1 MTTEKTNSGNVSS
14 MIVVPARRQ
23 STRLP
28 DKMLLS
34 ETGKPLIVHTVEA
47 AAQNSK
53 TDAIIVATDDQ
64 QILDAVQGCGAAA
77 EMTSVDHASGTD
89 RVAEVASRHPEFDI
103 VVNLQGDEPGISG
116 AAIDLAISIL
126 EKNPEAMVA
135 TLATPIHSKELL
147 DDPACVKVV
156 LDKQGRAMYFSRSPI
171 PHARDWCDELLD
183 NKKTNFLQ
191 HVGLYAYRREFLL
204 KFPDLPSC
212 PEEKLE
218 SLEQLRVLSAGYA
231 IYVGLINEPI
241 VGIDTREDYELFVR
255 KYNSG

>member
-1 MTTEKTNSGNVSS
+1 MTNGENLNSV
-14 MIVVPARRQ
+14 IVVPARKH

-28 DKMLLS
+28 EKMLLS
-34 ETGKPLIVHTVEA
+34 ETGKPLVVHTVEA

-53 TDAIIVATDDQ
+53 TDAVIVATDDQ
-64 QILDAVQGCGAAA
+64 QILEAVQSCGAAA
-77 EMTSVDHASGTD
+77 EMTSADHQSGTD
-89 RVAEVASRHPEFDI
+89 RVAEVAGRHPEFGI

-116 AAIDLAISIL
+116 VAIDLAISIL
-126 EKNPEAMVA
+126 EQNPEAAVA
-135 TLATPIHSKELL
+135 TLATPIRSKELL
-147 DDPACVKVV
+147 EDPACVKVV
-156 LDKQGRAMYFSRSPI
+156 LDDQSRAMYFSRSPI
-171 PHARDWCDELLD
+171 PCARNWNDELLLD
-183 NKKTNFLQ
+183 QPAKFLQ

-255 KYNSG
+255 KCKSG